1 MARRG
6 AVRRRIAVVSG
17 AIASRL
23 WPVPLIAVIGAV
35 LMGLAL
41 PELDRAVDPSL
52 PDAVTAFVFS
62 GGTDA
67 ARAVLSA
74 IAGSLIT
81 ATSLTFSLTVVALQ
95 LASSQAS
102 PRLLRMFASDSMVQ
116 GTLAVF
122 LGTFAYALTVLRTVE
137 NATDDLDAFVPRIAV
152 TVASVLTLASV
163 VVLTFFLAHLARQL
177 RVETMMRDVHREA
190 ARTIVLLADAR
201 PGRPSPA
208 PVEPDHTHT
217 VFAARSGFLTGI
229 DRARLVE
236 TAHEHG
242 IVVAERRAVGSSVI
256 SGTPLAHWW
265 PAGGSHG
272 PRATDDR
279 IASDIV
285 ACFTS
290 AYERTP
296 AQDVGFGL
304 RQLDDVAGRAL
315 SAGVNDPTTAIH
327 ALSHISA
334 LLCDLAGRGPRPDA
348 YASPDGVARLIP
360 VGDDFAELLDV
371 ALAPIRRDAI
381 GSPDVQARLIG
392 VIEDIAWHVERDDQR
407 AALTAELERIE
418 ASVDAS
424 DLDGSD
430 ASRLAALAGQARST
444 IDSSMTSL

>member
-6 AVRRRIAVVSG
+6 AVRRRIAVVSD

-35 LMGLAL
+35 VIGLAL

-52 PDAVTAFVFS
+52 SDAVAAFVFS

-137 NATDDLDAFVPRIAV
+137 NATDAADAFVPRIAV
-152 TVASVLTLASV
+152 TVASVLTLVSV

-190 ARTIVLLADAR
+190 AQTLAIIADAH
-201 PGRPSPA
+201 PGEPSSA
-208 PVEPDHTHT
+208 PVEPEPAHT
-217 VFAARSGFLTGI
+217 VFAVRSGFLTGV
-229 DRARLVE
+229 DRAGLVE
-236 TAHEHG
+236 TAREHG
-242 IVVAERRAVGSSVI
+242 IVVRELRPVGASVI
-256 SGTPLAHWW
+256 AGTPLARWW
-265 PAGGSHG
+265 HPGEPGGPG
-272 PRATDDR
+272 RTDER
-279 IASDIV
+279 IAHDI
-285 ACFTS
+285 AGCFST

-304 RQLDDVAGRAL
+304 RQLTDVACRAL
-315 SAGVNDPTTAIH
+315 SPGVNDPTTAIH

-334 LLCDLAGRGPRPDA
+334 LLCDLAGRPQRPAA
-348 YASPDGVARLIP
+348 YASTDGVARLIP
-360 VGDDFAELLDV
+360 VGDDFAELVDV
-371 ALAPIRRDAI
+371 ALSSIRRDAV

-392 VIEDIAWHVERDDQR
+392 VIDDVAWHAGRRDQREDLAAQLERIDESVAASDLDETDR
-407 AALTAELERIE
+407 AALTTLIRE
-418 ASVDAS
+418 
-424 DLDGSD
+424 
-430 ASRLAALAGQARST
+430 ARST
-444 IDSSMTSL
+444 IRRR